1 MYKFYLRCILLIV
14 VGWMSSTQQIFAQ
27 AQGTQ
32 TEFGKNR
39 VQYKDFQWF
48 FYRSPHF
55 DTYYYKDGKELAAM
69 VGKIAEQNLKDIED
83 ILDYKLEGRIKILSY
98 NKLSDLKQTNLGL
111 VTDQQQN
118 TGGVTQLI
126 GDKLFVYFD
135 GSVIELQKQI
145 RTGIANILISEML
158 YGGNLQEK
166 LSNAT
171 LLTLPDWFLPGLT
184 SYIAEEWNIKLDND
198 LKDGIQ
204 SGRFKKF
211 NRIAEK
217 DAVVAGHS
225 IWKYV
230 VDNYGMASISNIVY
244 MTRVNRNAESGF
256 MYIIGLDFK
265 DLGPL
270 WLEYYKNL
278 YKNED
283 LNKELFNKKEIF
295 THKSKK
301 RKASL
306 AYSQFKVSPDGKSYA
321 YIINKNGKYFLYI
334 HDIKENKT
342 KIVFKTGMRASSF
355 NLNGTEPII
364 SWHPNSFFLA
374 IAYEHK
380 SKPFVQIVNLRDK
393 KESVSANMYKYE
405 KILDFDYS
413 SDGRKWVISAV
424 RNGQSDIFVYDIPSR
439 RDEQITNDWY
449 DDLYPRFI
457 EKSSKIIFSSNRVR
471 DSISVDAYSKFPMF
485 NSYDLFIYD
494 YDLRNPLLQR
504 ATNTPYINEIKPIEI
519 DTSKVAFL
527 SDESGIIN
535 RNILVFD
542 SVLAFQYDTT
552 IFWYDT
558 TISVYRDTFST
569 YVASNYSRNILD
581 HDQSKRSRRFTE
593 IISNNNQT
601 QLFVK
606 PLNKNIADSSG
617 IIYTPF
623 SLKIRKNQEQKMAK
637 FAEQQRQDSIAR
649 ADSIRMQS
657 ITDSLLSLEN
667 DSAFT
672 DQKVIGSGFD
682 TYYFQSDFPREKS
695 DNTIAVTQK
704 TARGYQIVYVKQREN
719 KANNIKTM
727 SLDDFFKKSSP
738 RPYTP
743 IVSTNYVISQID
755 NSLIT
760 NTYQQFTG
768 VGPIFINSNINALI
782 KIGTADLMED
792 HRIVGGFRLAGNLT
806 VPEYF
811 LSYENLK
818 KRIDKQFIF
827 YKQGGDDYYGFAA
840 VRTNSYEFK
849 SILKYPFN
857 EQQSLRTSVFYRRDE
872 TIVLA
877 TDSFTLNI
885 PNYYRSNIGFRIEYV
900 YDNVRNK
907 GLNLFNGTRYK
918 IYVEQFKEV
927 GNASENMINLGFDF
941 RHYQKIHRQIIFASR
956 VAGSSSIAK
965 QKVMYY
971 LGGVDGWLVPRFNN
985 EIQIDRERSY
995 KYQALATNMRGFT
1008 QNIRNGNNFL
1018 VINTEIRVPVFAYL
1032 LNRPIKSD
1040 FVKNFQLM
1048 PFADLGAAWVGND
1061 PFSYE
1066 NRFNRIEVQGDPVN
1080 VVAIQSKFPIVGGF
1094 GWGARSRLLG
1104 YFVRF
1109 DMAWGVQNSMVA
1121 EKPVYYVSLSLDF

>member
-449 DDLYPRFI
+449 DDLHPKFI
-457 EKSSKIIFSSNRVR
+457 KKSGKIIFSSNRFA
-471 DSISVDAYSKFPMF
+471 DSIKVESYSNFPMF
-485 NSYDLFIYD
+485 NTYDLFIYD
-494 YDLRNPLLQR
+494 YDKKDPKLTR
-504 ATNTPYINEIKPIEI
+504 ATNTPYINEIKPLEI

-581 HDQSKRSRRFTE
+581 HDLSKRSKRYTE

-657 ITDSLLSLEN
+657 ITDSLLRLEN

-704 TARGYQIVYVKQREN
+704 TANGYQIVYVKQREN
-719 KANNIKTM
+719 KANNIKSM

-885 PNYYRSNIGFRIEYV
+885 PNFYRSNIGFRIEYV

-985 EIQIDRERSY
+985 EIQIDRNRSY

-1040 FVKNFQLM
+1040 FIKNFQLM